1 MTMQDTNVQIGCPH
15 CHAVNRLEAAR
26 LNEAPNC
33 GACKAPLLAGAPIA
47 ATKESLPLILKH
59 SKLPVVIDFWA
70 PWCGPCQQFGPTFA
84 AAAKDM
90 AGKMLFIK
98 VDTEAQP
105 ELGNQF
111 RVRSIPTLLVVEGN
125 AELERVSGALSPGQF
140 KAWLMQFL

>member
-1 MTMQDTNVQIGCPH
+1 MTMQIECPH
-15 CHAVNRLEAAR
+15 CHAQNRLEAAR
-26 LNEAPNC
+26 LKEAPNC
-33 GACKAPLLAGAPIA
+33 GACHAPLLAGQPISA
-47 ATKESLPLILKH
+47 NKDNLALLLKH
-59 SKLPVVIDFWA
+59 SQLPVVIDFWA

-90 AGKMLFIK
+90 AGKILFVK
-98 VDTEAQP
+98 VNTEAEP

-111 RVRSIPTLLVVEGN
+111 RVRSIPTLILCEGN